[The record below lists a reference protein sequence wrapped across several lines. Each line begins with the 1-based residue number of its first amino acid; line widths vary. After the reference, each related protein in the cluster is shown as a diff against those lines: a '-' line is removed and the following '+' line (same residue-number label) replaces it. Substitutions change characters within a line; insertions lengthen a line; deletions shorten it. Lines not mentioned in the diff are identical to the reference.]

1 MKTQSKTVILPGVH
15 GPEDGEVFNWILMP
29 SGYLCLFC
37 RNRERLNVLEKKV
50 NMAKTLFPE
59 N

>member
-29 SGYLCLFC
+29 SGYLFICFV
-37 RNRERLNVLEKKV
+37 E
-50 NMAKTLFPE
+50 TE
-59 N
+59 ND